1 MLIKM
6 KLGSFKV
13 VVSTPRYRFISLAVR
28 SVPHRLLLGRD
39 AEKFIPTLQLNRT
52 SKT

>member
-1 MLIKM
+1 MKW

-13 VVSTPRYRFISLAVR
+13 VVSTPRCEFISLAAR